1 MATLR
6 TEESGCCREVAI
18 VERFKQKSMFQLS
31 AKTSG
36 HCGEVVI
43 SRGSTVQ
50 EMHFKFPFNM
60 IGILRM
66 AF

>member
-1 MATLR
+1 MATLQ

-18 VERFKQKSMFQLS
+18 VERLKQKSMFQLS

-43 SRGSTVQ
+43 SRG
-50 EMHFKFPFNM
+50 FKFPFNM